1 MAKTKTGYV
10 PPKGR
15 PSGDGTGS
23 GIKEAFAV
31 NDPEKDQELT
41 DKYMD
46 APGEPSANVHVRHPN
61 RNTDKGR
68 DGDNLDT

>member
-15 PSGDGTGS
+15 PSGEGRES
-23 GIKEAFAV
+23 GIKEALAV
-31 NDPEKDQELT
+31 TNPEDDEQIAA
-41 DKYMD
+41 KYLEGPD
-46 APGEPSANVHVRHPN
+46 EPAANVHVRHPN

-68 DGDNLDT
+68 DGDNLDA